1 MKLRFSVM
9 LKNLKE
15 LMDPRNFLC
24 APSEI
29 ALYMKDK
36 AQFNREYRGNYPI
49 RALPVLFER
58 KKKSI
63 FDPHYVYQAW
73 WATRKIVAAPTAVDP
88 HVDIASH
95 VQFTAQLSAFC
106 PVIQVEFRPPEI
118 ELTSYERLSGD
129 IHRLPFR
136 DSSVSS
142 LTCLHVI
149 EHLGLGRYGDP
160 LDTDGCWKGLLELQR
175 IAAPKGNLLLS
186 VPVGRKALYFNGGYV
201 FDAHDIPETLRD
213 LDLLA
218 FSYVNDDGRFV
229 ESGNLDETHDMVYAL
244 GLFHFRKPI

>member
-1 MKLRFSVM
+1 MRLRFSV
-9 LKNLKE
+9 LFKNFKE
-15 LMDPRNFLC
+15 LVDPRNLLW

-36 AQFNREYRGNYPI
+36 KRFKREYRGNYPI

-58 KKKSI
+58 KKKSV
-63 FDPHYVYQAW
+63 FDPHYVYQAY
-73 WATRKIVAAPTAVDP
+73 WATHKIVKSAPVEH

-95 VQFTAQLSAFC
+95 VPFAAQLSAFC
-106 PVIQVEFRPPEI
+106 PVVQVEFRPPEI
-118 ELTSYERLSGD
+118 EIASYERLSGD
-129 IHRLPFR
+129 ILRLPFR
-136 DSSVSS
+136 DSSIPS

-160 LDTDGCWKGLLELQR
+160 LDPDGCWKGMLELQR

-186 VPVGRKALYFNGGYV
+186 VPVGRPALFFNGGYV
-201 FDAHDIPETLRD
+201 FRASDIPGALRG
-213 LDLLA
+213 LDLEA

-229 ESGNLDETHDMVYAL
+229 ESGNLDETLDMVYAL
-244 GLFHFRKPI
+244 GLFHFRKPGQ